1 MSEHGYDDDNGSPL
15 GLALVILIL
24 VALVAAAMYGYSR

>member
-1 MSEHGYDDDNGSPL
+1 MNPGYDDDNGSPL

-24 VALVAAAMYGYSR
+24 LALVAAAMYGASR